1 MIKLEHTTGCI
12 CDSLTINGRETVDLP
27 IKEVRDVVLDLISR
41 CEDISILQD
50 ILMDYIDCNGKY
62 EDLGHCEECGDHI
75 TKYTLE
81 I

>member
-1 MIKLEHTTGCI
+1 MKLEHTTGCI
-12 CDSLTINGRETVDLP
+12 CDSLTINEKETANLP

-41 CEDISILQD
+41 CNDLSILQD
-50 ILMDYIDCNGKY
+50 ILMDYIDCNGEY

-75 TKYTLE
+75 IKYTLE